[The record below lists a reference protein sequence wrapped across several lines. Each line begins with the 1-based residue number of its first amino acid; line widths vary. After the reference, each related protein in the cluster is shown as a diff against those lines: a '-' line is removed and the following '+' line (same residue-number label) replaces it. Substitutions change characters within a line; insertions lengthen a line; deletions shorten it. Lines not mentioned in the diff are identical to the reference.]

1 MMVAIQID
9 PVQNSQVAEWRTRG
23 KYSFPVLLLPP
34 DQTAT
39 RRRQDYAF
47 EHYGVWLAPT
57 DLLLDTARRVV
68 FRHVGGTGTALEVE
82 SRDLLGMPPFE
93 GLEHADPP
101 GRRPTSGPD

>member
-9 PVQNSQVAEWRTRG
+9 PEQNSQVGEWKTRG
-23 KYSFPVLLLPP
+23 KYSFPVLLVPAARP
-34 DQTAT
+34 TDSKGH
-39 RRRQDYAF
+39 DYAN

-82 SRDLLGMPPFE
+82 IRDLLGLPPFD
-93 GLEHADPP
+93 GLESADATD
-101 GRRPTSGPD
+101 RRLASVFD